1 MDLGNKLFCGE
12 SMFTKVSNGSKV
24 GLITFIQNSDYKLID
39 CQLHT
44 NHLESLG
51 ARYISRPQFHQFL

>member
-1 MDLGNKLFCGE
+1 MGNGMFCGE
-12 SMFTKVSNGSKV
+12 SMFAKVSNASKY
-24 GLITFIQNSDYKLID
+24 GFIEFIQNSDYKLID

-51 ARYISRPQFHQFL
+51 GRHIPRTEFVKFL